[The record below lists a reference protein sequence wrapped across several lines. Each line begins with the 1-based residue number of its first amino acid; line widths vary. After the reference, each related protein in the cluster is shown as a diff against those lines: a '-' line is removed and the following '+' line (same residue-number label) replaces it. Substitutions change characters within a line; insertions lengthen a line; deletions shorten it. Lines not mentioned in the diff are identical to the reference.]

1 MAIKLTKKQKKR
13 AFRREIELI
22 ELKLYQIELIKLQ
35 QYFEK
40 TGRSLIVIFEGRDAA
55 GKGGSIKRV
64 LEYLNPKHCKTVAL
78 GKPTDRDTTQDY
90 FQRYTVHFPAAGEI
104 VLFDRSWY
112 NRTMVEP
119 ALGFCSQEEYE
130 DFLPRV
136 SDFEKL
142 HFNNNSK
149 KEHKKKTIL
158 LKLYFSITKEE
169 QAKRFEKRQTNPLKE
184 WKFSEADAQ
193 MQDKWDV
200 FTELKY
206 IMLKKTN
213 TKSNP
218 WDIIRSNDKHKARIT
233 AMKLILRSV
242 PNYENKNLELDLSL
256 DQSVWLSGNCEEDN
270 MKAERKG
277 KWNYK
282 L

>member
-1 MAIKLTKKQKKR
+1 MAIELTKKQKKR
-13 AFRREIELI
+13 GLERESELR
-22 ELKLYQIELIKLQ
+22 EVRLYQTELIKLQ
-35 QYFEK
+35 RHLEK
-40 TGRSLIVIFEGRDAA
+40 IGQGMVVIFEGRDAA
-55 GKGGSIKRV
+55 GKGGTIRRI
-64 LEYLNPKHCKTVAL
+64 LEDLNPKHCRTIAL

-90 FQRYTVHFPAAGEI
+90 FQRYTAHFPAAGEI

-119 ALGFCSQEEYE
+119 ALGFCTQEEYE

-136 SDFEKL
+136 SQFEKL
-142 HFNNNSK
+142 YFSNNSEK
-149 KEHKKKTIL
+149 KNKKKTIF
-158 LKLYFSITKEE
+158 LKFYFSITKEE
-169 QAKRFEKRQTNPLKE
+169 QAKRFKKRQTNPRKM

-218 WDIIRSNDKHKARIT
+218 WDIIKSDNKHNARIT

-242 PNYENKNLELDLSL
+242 ASYENKNFDLDLSL
-256 DQSVWLSGNCEEDN
+256 NQKVWLSGSCEEDN
-270 MKAERKG
+270 MKARK
-277 KWNYK
+277 KT
-282 L
+282 